1 MPGWKSGQ
9 LQAQDIEIARNPEQA
24 LGTGHHDATTWML
37 LEWLEDLV
45 YGGEFVLDVGAGS
58 GILAMVA
65 LGLGRLSS
73 LCAILQTVHN
83 AYIFAPVLDRIRPV
97 LRYCLA
103 SFSGIASLIPA
114 DGRLLDVGCGDG
126 LLVVYLKKIKKR
138 AQFIVGLD
146 IDERKIRIA
155 KQLALPDVEFHHKD
169 MAEMPSN
176 FFDVVTVVHVLY
188 LIPVQLRDQFVRN
201 CIRVLKP
208 GGTLV
213 LAINVDT
220 PRWKYYITFLQELL
234 MVKLLSLTKGETVRF
249 ESLDECR
256 MWITK
261 AGATVSAIKPLDRGL
276 PYSHAAV
283 VAQKLPCAN
292 YPASI
297 G

>member
-1 MPGWKSGQ
+1 M
-9 LQAQDIEIARNPEQA
+9 
-24 LGTGHHDATTWML
+24 
-37 LEWLEDLV
+37 
-45 YGGEFVLDVGAGS
+45 
-58 GILAMVA
+58 
-65 LGLGRLSS
+65 
-73 LCAILQTVHN
+73 
-83 AYIFAPVLDRIRPV
+83 
-97 LRYCLA
+97 
-103 SFSGIASLIPA
+103 
-114 DGRLLDVGCGDG
+114 
-126 LLVVYLKKIKKR
+126 
-138 AQFIVGLD
+138 D

-155 KQLALPDVEFHHKD
+155 KQLDLPDVEFQHKD

-188 LIPVQLRDQFVRN
+188 LIPAQLRDQFVQN
-201 CIRVLKP
+201 CIRVLRP

-213 LAINVDT
+213 LAINIET
-220 PRWKYYITFLQELL
+220 PRWKYYITVLQELL

-261 AGATVSAIKPLDRGL
+261 AGAVVSIIKSLDGGR

-283 VAQKLPCAN
+283 VAHKLSCAN